1 MLVARTHLLVPS
13 PTSGGALALELGAG
27 QAQAVA
33 AFCREAG
40 LVDVQMR
47 RDLGAI
53 ERVVSAKKP

>member
-1 MLVARTHLLVPS
+1 LLAP
-13 PTSGGALALELGAG
+13 GGALALELGAG
-27 QAQAVA
+27 QAPAVA

-53 ERVVSAKKP
+53 ERVVSARKP